1 MKTMTRRAYNT
12 PDPAKTG
19 RKQGNRGRFQ
29 PGQSGNPKGRP
40 QGSRHKATLA
50 ALELLAG
57 DLEAITRKC
66 IEKAKAGD
74 MVAIRLVLDKLIPSA
89 KSLPVTFPL
98 PKLEKAADLRQ
109 ALAKV
114 LQACSQGKL
123 TPDEAGAVAGIM
135 STYGLAMSVE
145 ELERQ
150 LESFVG
156 G

>member
-1 MKTMTRRAYNT
+1 M
-12 PDPAKTG
+12 
-19 RKQGNRGRFQ
+19 
-29 PGQSGNPKGRP
+29 
-40 QGSRHKATLA
+40 
-50 ALELLAG
+50 ELLEG
-57 DLEAITRKC
+57 DLEAITRKLVG
-66 IEKAKAGD
+66 KAKDGEKW
-74 MVAIRLVLDKLIPSA
+74 AIKIVMDKLIPPA

-135 STYGLAMSVE
+135 STCGLAMAVE

-150 LESFVG
+150 LESLVG